1 MIIAIDGGT
10 TNTRLTLIENR
21 RIIARVKRRVG
32 ARDSVSGGD
41 RLREAVKDGIREL
54 LYTNK
59 LDETEIQ
66 LVALSGMIGSEN
78 GLAAIPHVTSPAGL
92 PELRRATIR
101 MSFPDITSLPLFFIP
116 GVKTFANG
124 ETDLSAMDIMRGE
137 ETEIVGILGLQSP
150 KLPALIIM
158 PGSHF
163 KYVDIDSSGKIAG
176 FRTTLS
182 GELIRAAAENT
193 ILQSSLRGVYPAS
206 LDPDCLR
213 DGYEYAR
220 CHGIGEALFKIRV
233 SVNFIGDR
241 TPEQLYA
248 FLTGVL
254 LKDDIDFFSKSDNP
268 VYIAGSNPHRDALY
282 SLLQDKA
289 ADLARLC
296 DHDAEFCSAIGAE
309 LICGEM

>member
-32 ARDSVSGGD
+32 ARDGVSGGD
-41 RLREAVKDGIREL
+41 RLREAVRDGIREL
-54 LYTNK
+54 LSTNR
-59 LDETEIQ
+59 LDETDIR

-78 GLAAIPHVTSPAGL
+78 GLAAIPHVTAPAGL

-101 MSFPDITSLPLFFIP
+101 MSFPDITPLPLFFIP

-137 ETEIVGILGLQSP
+137 ETEIVGILGLLKP
-150 KLPALIIM
+150 KLPAMIIL

-163 KYVDIDSSGKIAG
+163 KYVELDSSGKIAD
-176 FRTTLS
+176 FHTTLT
-182 GELIRAAAENT
+182 GELVRAAAENT
-193 ILQSSLRGVYPAS
+193 ILQSTLRDTYPAS

-233 SVNFIGDR
+233 SANFIGDR

-254 LKDDIDFFSKSDNP
+254 LKDDIDFFSKSDKP